1 MQVTNHTKTV
11 YNFKNT
17 CQKCFNYI
25 EFPLLGDFS
34 YGEIILQTKD
44 AQDFYVAELINNETF
59 NFIVEHLQGDKE
71 PLQKKADAQKVLTR
85 VADKPNGKE
94 FSADFPICPICKNKQ
109 NHYSDNVRTS
119 TRELLFVT
127 WNDFQKLTKS
137 DKVEQIRKA
146 VQF

>member
-1 MQVTNHTKTV
+1 
-11 YNFKNT
+11 
-17 CQKCFNYI
+17 
-25 EFPLLGDFS
+25 
-34 YGEIILQTKD
+34 
-44 AQDFYVAELINNETF
+44 
-59 NFIVEHLQGDKE
+59 LQGDKE

-127 WNDFQKLTKS
+127 WNDFQKLTES
-137 DKVEQIRKA
+137 DKVEQIRKT